1 MNYRIFPPTRLPE
14 AEITLP
20 LSKSVSNRA
29 LIIAALTPGMQLPE
43 NVAHCGDTRVLRSS
57 LESQANSINVGA
69 CGTAMRFLTAF
80 YACSPGKEVILD
92 GDSRMRQRPIKALVD
107 ALRVQGAS
115 ITYMENEGFPPL
127 KISGRRLAGGE
138 ITVDATVSSQF
149 ISALLMVAPLGENPL
164 TLRLSG
170 EVRSF
175 SYIKMTLAM
184 MERAGV
190 ECDLTMPEIRVP
202 VGTYS
207 PVEQNVEHDWSAAAF
222 WYEVCALTSG
232 FISLPGLA
240 DDSLQ
245 GDRACADIFAHLGIT
260 TEFTAGGA
268 EIAASPDID
277 GRLYADLSD
286 NPDLAPAIAV
296 TCALTGTPF
305 HLSGLESLRIK
316 ECDRIAAVTAE
327 LAKLGIMVH
336 PSDSGMEWERQIKKV
351 ENVPA
356 FDVYADH
363 RLAMALA
370 PVAACVPGIVIN
382 DADAVNKSYPEFW
395 DDLRRCGYVTVD
407 ASLSPEEIQAHL
419 EAEGYFDE
427 PEDDGDDFDDD
438 DI

>member
-115 ITYMENEGFPPL
+115 ITYMENEGYPPL
-127 KISGRRLAGGE
+127 KISGRKLTGGE

-202 VGTYS
+202 VATYS
-207 PVEQNVEHDWSAAAF
+207 PVEQNVERDWSAAAF
-222 WYEVCALTSG
+222 W
-232 FISLPGLA
+232 
-240 DDSLQ
+240 
-245 GDRACADIFAHLGIT
+245 
-260 TEFTAGGA
+260 
-268 EIAASPDID
+268 
-277 GRLYADLSD
+277 
-286 NPDLAPAIAV
+286 
-296 TCALTGTPF
+296 
-305 HLSGLESLRIK
+305 
-316 ECDRIAAVTAE
+316 
-327 LAKLGIMVH
+327 
-336 PSDSGMEWERQIKKV
+336 
-351 ENVPA
+351 
-356 FDVYADH
+356 
-363 RLAMALA
+363 
-370 PVAACVPGIVIN
+370 
-382 DADAVNKSYPEFW
+382 
-395 DDLRRCGYVTVD
+395 
-407 ASLSPEEIQAHL
+407 
-419 EAEGYFDE
+419 
-427 PEDDGDDFDDD
+427 
-438 DI
+438 